1 MRENSFRLAI
11 MPGDG
16 IGVEVMEAATA
27 VLEVIEK
34 RHDIGFK
41 MERVNGGARQY
52 QETGVAMT
60 EEGFEAAERADAILF
75 GAMGS
80 PDIRHPDGTEPAPQL
95 DMRFR

>member
-27 VLEVIEK
+27 VLEAIEK

-41 MERVNGGARQY
+41 MERVNGGARQ
-52 QETGVAMT
+52 
-60 EEGFEAAERADAILF
+60 
-75 GAMGS
+75 
-80 PDIRHPDGTEPAPQL
+80 
-95 DMRFR
+95 